1 LFILDP
7 NYLEELAAPVV
18 PDPDLPILPIR
29 DLPAPEEEAVD
40 VDKLP
45 RATANKKRKGGKLDQ
60 I

>member
-1 LFILDP
+1 M
-7 NYLEELAAPVV
+7 V

-29 DLPAPEEEAVD
+29 DLPAQEEEAVD